1 MNLNTPVEPQELARR
16 IRMVMGDK
24 RWSRKKLAEVTGI
37 SRPSLSNRLNGDVD
51 FTYAELR
58 AVIEALEVE
67 WEELLASP
75 FPGSGGSSEPPPRIS
90 DHHFRQD
97 RPL

>member
-1 MNLNTPVEPQELARR
+1 MDPQAPVEPTELARR

-37 SRPSLSNRLNGDVD
+37 SRSTLSNKLNGDSD
-51 FTYAELR
+51 FTYPELLT
-58 AVIEALEVE
+58 VIEALGVE
-67 WEELLASP
+67 WEELLANP
-75 FPGSGGSSEPPPRIS
+75 FSEVRASSTSPPRIA

-97 RPL
+97 RQL